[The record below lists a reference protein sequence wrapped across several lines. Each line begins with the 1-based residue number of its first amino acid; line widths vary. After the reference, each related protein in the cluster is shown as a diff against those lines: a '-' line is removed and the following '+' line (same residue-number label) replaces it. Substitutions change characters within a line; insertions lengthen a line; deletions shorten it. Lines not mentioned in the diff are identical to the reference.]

1 MHLGGVWERQI
12 GTVRHVLDGML
23 LGIGRTQLTHEL
35 WGTLVVE
42 VTGIVNSRPI
52 SAVPSDIHELPPF
65 TPTIL
70 CCLWWRLDPPL
81 APHLGTF
88 VPLDLYARNW
98 WRGAQYLANQ
108 FWVRWKREYRQN
120 LQNRPKWQKRKH
132 NLSVGDIVLV
142 KEDNTNRNDWSLRR
156 ISVLVRITDVKVRR
170 AQVTSYRT
178 GNAKIYEQP
187 ISSFNI
193 LMKWEE
199 EA

>member
-1 MHLGGVWERQI
+1 M
-12 GTVRHVLDGML
+12 
-23 LGIGRTQLTHEL
+23 
-35 WGTLVVE
+35 
-42 VTGIVNSRPI
+42 
-52 SAVPSDIHELPPF
+52 
-65 TPTIL
+65 
-70 CCLWWRLDPPL
+70 
-81 APHLGTF
+81 
-88 VPLDLYARNW
+88 
-98 WRGAQYLANQ
+98 ANQ

-170 AQVTSYRT
+170 AQVTSCRT

-187 ISSFNI
+187 MSSFNI

>member
-1 MHLGGVWERQI
+1 MHTANPWTMRDSHGRGYWNRQQPHHFSS
-12 GTVRHVLDGML
+12 TLWHP
-23 LGIGRTQLTHEL
+23 RTST
-35 WGTLVVE
+35 
-42 VTGIVNSRPI
+42 IK
-52 SAVPSDIHELPPF
+52 
-65 TPTIL
+65 PTIL

-120 LQNRPKWQKRKH
+120 LQDRPKWQKRKH

>member
-1 MHLGGVWERQI
+1 MEKRVSADPSEQTEVAETQTQPLCR
-12 GTVRHVLDGML
+12 RHSS
-23 LGIGRTQLTHEL
+23 Q
-35 WGTLVVE
+35 
-42 VTGIVNSRPI
+42 
-52 SAVPSDIHELPPF
+52 
-65 TPTIL
+65 
-70 CCLWWRLDPPL
+70 
-81 APHLGTF
+81 
-88 VPLDLYARNW
+88 
-98 WRGAQYLANQ
+98 
-108 FWVRWKREYRQN
+108 
-120 LQNRPKWQKRKH
+120 
-132 NLSVGDIVLV
+132 V